1 MFYSI
6 KIVGPAGFGIKVT
19 GLILSKYFL
28 RSGYHV
34 FTYTEYPSLIRGGHN
49 TFQVDLACQIHPER
63 VPKGHAEGSHETLG
77 GVNSASEK
85 CDILIALNEEALN
98 KELNNLNNDATI
110 ICDEKVELDPVRQLA
125 DFREDKIVKAP
136 LMDIAKNA
144 GGELMKNTV
153 ALGVLL
159 GILDRPIE
167 ILNEILE
174 ETFGHKGEALEKNKQ
189 VLVGGYEWV
198 RENRVNSLSVYLNKE
213 PEKKNVNLLMTGNHA
228 CALGAIAAGCQF
240 YSAYP
245 MTPAT
250 EILHF
255 LKAKQH
261 ETNLEVH
268 QSEDEIAAIH
278 AAIGA
283 SFAGARSATG
293 TSGGGFALM
302 AEGLSLAGQVE
313 LPLVIFEV
321 MRPGP
326 ATGLPTWTEQG
337 DLKFII
343 DAGHGEFP
351 RLVLAPGTAG
361 EAFELT
367 KKAFD
372 LADKY
377 QIPAFIVSDKFLG
390 ESFYTVPEN
399 IFDNYE
405 PINRGKII
413 LETEKLSN
421 KEIEGEYQRYKT
433 ENDGVSWRTIP
444 GVDGGEYMCTSME
457 HHENGLRC
465 GEYVC
470 NSDEHDETGLSS
482 ELSDV
487 RKRMVE
493 KRMKK
498 LTELKKEITLPTLY
512 GEADADIT
520 LVCWGSMLG
529 PCLDALKVCHP
540 ESREYGTKDPV
551 APGKINVLHFSH
563 IYPLPL
569 GLKEYLNK
577 FKKLVLV
584 ENNFQGQLG
593 QLICQETG
601 IEIKAKLL
609 KYDGRPFWKEEIL
622 RGISNV

>member
-1 MFYSI
+1 MNNLTI

-19 GLILSKYFL
+19 GLMLSKYFL
-28 RSGYHV
+28 RSGYQV
-34 FTYTEYPSLIRGGHN
+34 FSYTEYPSLIRGGHN
-49 TFQVDLACQIHPER
+49 TFQIDI
-63 VPKGHAEGSHETLG
+63 SETEI
-77 GVNSASEK
+77 NSASEK

-98 KELNNLNNDATI
+98 KELNNLNTDAIIIGDKNIVRDSRFVGNDNFIQAPL
-110 ICDEKVELDPVRQLA
+110 VEL
-125 DFREDKIVKAP
+125 
-136 LMDIAKNA
+136 AKQN

-159 GILDRPIE
+159 GVLNLSIE
-167 ILNEILE
+167 KLNEILE
-174 ETFGHKGEALEKNKQ
+174 ETFGHKGEAMEQNKNALKE
-189 VLVGGYEWV
+189 GYEYGK
-198 RENRVNSLSVYLNKE
+198 ENASKALKDYKIKE
-213 PEKKNVNLLMTGNHA
+213 LENNNLLLTGNHA
-228 CALGAIAAGCQF
+228 CALGALAAGCQF

-255 LKAKQH
+255 LKAKEK
-261 ETNLEVH
+261 ETGIEVH
-268 QSEDEIAAIH
+268 QAEDEIAAIH
-278 AAIGA
+278 AALGA

-293 TSGGGFALM
+293 SSGGGFALM
-302 AEGLSLAGQVE
+302 AEGLSLAGQIE

-337 DLKFII
+337 DLNFII
-343 DAGHGEFP
+343 NAGHGEFP
-351 RLVLAPGTAG
+351 RLVLAPGNAK

-367 KKAFD
+367 KQAFE

-377 QIPAFIVSDKFLG
+377 QIPTFVVSDKFLG
-390 ESFYTVPEN
+390 ESFYAVNEN
-399 IFDNYE
+399 IFDINE
-405 PINRGKII
+405 KINRGKM
-413 LETEKLSN
+413 LVEVN
-421 KEIEGEYQRYKT
+421 GEYLRYATKT
-433 ENDGVSWRTIP
+433 ADGVSARTIP

-482 ELSDV
+482 ELGDV
-487 RKRMVE
+487 RNRMVE

-498 LTELKKEITLPTLY
+498 LAELKKEMPLPILY
-512 GEADADIT
+512 GDENAEIT

-529 PCLDALKVCHP
+529 PCLDAMSFYHP
-540 ESREYGTKDPV
+540 RESKDPV
-551 APGKINVLHFSH
+551 FSKSINVLHFSH

-569 GLKEYLNK
+569 DLEKYLNK
-577 FKKLVLV
+577 FQKLVLV

-593 QLICQETG
+593 QLIRQETG
-601 IEIKAKLL
+601 IEIKDKIL
-609 KYDGRPFWKEEIL
+609 KYDGRPFWKEEII
-622 RGISNV
+622 RGISNM